1 MESSSKKHDVVMRRE
16 RALAYAYSSHVG
28 SMGLK
33 LAGALDFIAI
43 VPRTSSWPSNH
54 HCNHYC
60 FENMSEKTVAMNVV
74 AIMDS
79 SSYLTQ
85 RQSQSGSSNVPSYMS
100 PTQSVK
106 AKVGSQGPV
115 EGQQCTKPQ
124 GAPIQRVTVLSYRLD
139 VLVAVALIL
148 EKVGG

>member
-1 MESSSKKHDVVMRRE
+1 
-16 RALAYAYSSHVG
+16 
-28 SMGLK
+28 MGLK

-115 EGQQCTKPQ
+115 KKQNGPSGGGTTVYQAPRSSDSKGNGAQLPSRRLGGCSPNTGEGW
-124 GAPIQRVTVLSYRLD
+124 RLT
-139 VLVAVALIL
+139 I
-148 EKVGG
+148 GSNGR